1 MLPKKIYLIRHG
13 ETGWALSGRH
23 TGRTDIPLTENGKK
37 NAVALGLALQGIPL
51 TLALVSPLIRAR
63 DTFDLAKIPIKGV
76 ICEDLKEWDYGDYEG
91 LTSKEI
97 REKNPTWNVFTN
109 GAPGGESVADMTKR
123 ADRVLEMALKAP
135 GDVALFSSAHI
146 LRCIAARWLKMP
158 LDFGKH
164 LVLQTSSISILGYE
178 HGNPALLLWNKTI
191 A

>member
-1 MLPKKIYLIRHG
+1 MPPKKIYLIRHG
-13 ETGWALSGRH
+13 ETSWALSGRH

-37 NAVALGLALQGIPL
+37 NAVALGLALHSIPL
-51 TLALVSPLIRAR
+51 TLVLVSPLIRAKE
-63 DTFDLAKIPIKGV
+63 TFELAHLPIEGV
-76 ICEDLKEWDYGDYEG
+76 LCDDLKEWNYGDYEG

-97 REKNPTWNVFTN
+97 REKNPNWNVFKD
-109 GAPGGESVADMTKR
+109 GAPGGESVTDMTKR
-123 ADRVLEMALKAP
+123 ADRVLEMTLKAP
-135 GDVALFSSAHI
+135 GDVAIFSSAHI

-164 LVLQTSSISILGYE
+164 LVLQTSSISILGHE